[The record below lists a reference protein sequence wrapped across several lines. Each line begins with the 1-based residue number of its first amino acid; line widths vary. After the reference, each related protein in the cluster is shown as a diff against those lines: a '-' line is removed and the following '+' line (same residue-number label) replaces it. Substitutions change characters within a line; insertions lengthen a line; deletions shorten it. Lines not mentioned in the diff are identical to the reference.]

1 MLSHWRRFLTMGGAV
16 LAVSSFFFSWAG
28 GRDDHDLLSG
38 WGLSK
43 EFGSA
48 FLQGSLFPQNGGDS
62 TLTGFL
68 LFTCL
73 CLWIMALL
81 ALSVLATSWLHP
93 WPEWYQT
100 VARIGLVDVF
110 LAYGSL
116 YLLILFIAAQA
127 PNVATFFLILLG
139 GPGLWLS
146 LLGFL
151 SVLFGAKM
159 ERSGI

>member
-1 MLSHWRRFLTMGGAV
+1 MGGAV
-16 LAVSSFFFSWAG
+16 LATSSFFFSWAG
-28 GRDDHDLLSG
+28 ESDYRNQISG
-38 WGLSK
+38 WRLSK
-43 EFGSA
+43 ELGPA
-48 FLQGSLFPQNGGDS
+48 FLQGNLFSQNDGYS

-81 ALSVLATSWLHP
+81 ALSVLVTNCLPSSLALKR
-93 WPEWYQT
+93 WYQT
-100 VARIGLVDVF
+100 VARLGLVGVF

-116 YLLILFIAAQA
+116 FLLISFIAAQA

-151 SVLFGAKM
+151 GVLFGAKSQQVAQR
-159 ERSGI
+159 ES